1 MIPDFSLTQ
10 RKDGRRALVEIVG
23 FWHPNYLE
31 RKLRKIERAGRSDLI
46 ILVYESAN
54 VAEGAFE
61 AVSAGEVLMFKSK
74 PVLKDVM
81 AAVERSAV

>member
-1 MIPDFSLTQ
+1 
-10 RKDGRRALVEIVG
+10 
-23 FWHPNYLE
+23 
-31 RKLRKIERAGRSDLI
+31 LI

-61 AVSAGEVLMFKSK
+61 AASAGEVLMFKSK

-81 AAVERSAV
+81 TAVERCAVSGVQ

>member
-1 MIPDFSLTQ
+1 
-10 RKDGRRALVEIVG
+10 VG
-23 FWHPNYLE
+23 FWHPKYLE
-31 RKLRKIERAGRSDLI
+31 RKLRKIQEANRKDLI

-61 AVSAGEVLMFKSK
+61 GASAGEVLMFKSK

-81 AAVERSAV
+81 AAVERCAVASGQ